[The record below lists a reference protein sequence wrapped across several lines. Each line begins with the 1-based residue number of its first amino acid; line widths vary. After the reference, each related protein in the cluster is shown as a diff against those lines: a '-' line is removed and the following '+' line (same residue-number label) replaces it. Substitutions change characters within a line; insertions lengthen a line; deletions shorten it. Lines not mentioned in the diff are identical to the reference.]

1 MLKGRRS
8 PSWWRKTAALGL
20 VVVSLAILAG
30 MTQACVFAT
39 SSRLNDQFTFGLV
52 MGKDRSYYVDSYG
65 KPVVL
70 LYNKDAR
77 DPSYAELVAFLNADK
92 TDQFPYDVAG
102 TGAAPSFTFGDPRRL
117 VDKALWTKVA
127 EGLASQ
133 PTPRI
138 CSDFAEMLHNN
149 AEIHGFRAGYV
160 GITLAGTNTGHA
172 IDVFNT
178 TDRGLVFV
186 DDTGG
191 DPKTPT
197 AGDSSL
203 DLGSSG
209 SWDKIAYL
217 ETGKDYGV
225 ISLSVADRYGF
236 DYSGYDQWIAKKQ
249 QFDSLAA
256 QYDSLRAGRTVVP
269 KTDYDRLQ
277 TMAAQMKDLAKQL
290 GGVWESL
297 GTVSDFSTTWQ

>member
-1 MLKGRRS
+1 
-8 PSWWRKTAALGL
+8 
-20 VVVSLAILAG
+20 
-30 MTQACVFAT
+30 
-39 SSRLNDQFTFGLV
+39 

-77 DPSYAELVAFLNADK
+77 DPSYAELVAFLNTDK

-117 VDKALWTKVA
+117 VDKAFWTKVA

-133 PTPRI
+133 ATPRI

-160 GITLAGTNTGHA
+160 GITLAGTTSGHA

-178 TDRGLVFV
+178 TDKGLVYV

-197 AGDSSL
+197 AGGSSL
-203 DLGSSG
+203 NLGSSS

-225 ISLSVADRYGF
+225 ISLSVADQYGF
-236 DYSGYDQWIAKKQ
+236 DYAGYDQWLATKQ
-249 QFDSLAA
+249 QFDNLAA

-277 TMAAQMKDLAKQL
+277 AMAAQMKDLTKQL

-297 GTVSDFSTTWQ
+297 GKVSDFSIIWQ

>member
-1 MLKGRRS
+1 MLKGRFSLSKWQRV
-8 PSWWRKTAALGL
+8 AALGAAA
-20 VVVSLAILAG
+20 VSLAIIGG

-39 SSRLNDQFTFGLV
+39 SNRLNDQFTFGLV
-52 MGKDRSYYVDSYG
+52 MGRDRSYYVDSYG

-102 TGAAPSFTFGDPRRL
+102 TGAAPTFTVGDPRRL
-117 VDKALWTKVA
+117 VDKTLWTKVA

-160 GITLAGTNTGHA
+160 GITLAGTTSGHA

-178 TDRGLVFV
+178 TDRGLVYV

-191 DPKTPT
+191 DPKPQST
-197 AGDSSL
+197 
-203 DLGSSG
+203 GSGLWTSG
-209 SWDKIAYL
+209 
-217 ETGKDYGV
+217 V
-225 ISLSVADRYGF
+225 
-236 DYSGYDQWIAKKQ
+236 
-249 QFDSLAA
+249 
-256 QYDSLRAGRTVVP
+256 RAR
-269 KTDYDRLQ
+269 
-277 TMAAQMKDLAKQL
+277 
-290 GGVWESL
+290 
-297 GTVSDFSTTWQ
+297 GTR